1 MKVKIKVD
9 EGVELPK
16 YATDGS
22 AGFDIKCT
30 KLLNLFNGVKE
41 LPIELLSRSL
51 EKGSFMLRPHER
63 ALLGTGIYL
72 EIPVGYELQI
82 RPRSGI
88 SAKRGLVTTLGTID
102 NDYRGEVKINV
113 VNTTNFLSKID
124 IGEAVCQG
132 VIAPIEQAE
141 WEQVNDVL
149 QLSVT
154 IRGAGGFGH
163 TDKPKTNENN
173 TSTKE

>member
-1 MKVKIKVD
+1 MKVKIKLD
-9 EGVELPK
+9 KGVELPK

-22 AGFDIKCT
+22 AGFDIKCNR
-30 KLLNLFNGVKE
+30 LLNLFNGVKK

-72 EIPVGYELQI
+72 EIPLGYELQL
-82 RPRSGI
+82 RPRSGV
-88 SAKRGLVTTLGTID
+88 SAKRGLITTLGTID
-102 NDYRGEVKINV
+102 NDYRGEVKISI

-124 IGEAVCQG
+124 IGEALCQG
-132 VIAPIEQAE
+132 VISPVEQAE

-149 QLSVT
+149 QLSAT
-154 IRGAGGFGH
+154 LRGAGGFGS
-163 TDKPKTNENN
+163 TDNKIENV
-173 TSTKE
+173 T